1 MLVECQNVLLSIVSH
16 LLVWLGVAVPAG
28 AGAAGAAGADGV
40 AGAEGAA
47 AVVAVAGCVL
57 GC

>member
-1 MLVECQNVLLSIVSH
+1 MLVECQIILLSIVSH

-28 AGAAGAAGADGV
+28 AGAAGAAGV
-40 AGAEGAA
+40 AGAAGAA